1 MDTETITCP
10 SCGSGN
16 IVGRGSRGPDV
27 RLRCEEPDCHHI
39 WVVQVPECEPGT
51 HVEKELGAGRVACR
65 VCGRNWVRD

>member
-10 SCGSGN
+10 SCGSGKEWARRIPN
-16 IVGRGSRGPDV
+16 A
-27 RLRCEEPDCHHI
+27 RLRCEDCHHN
-39 WVVQVPECEPGT
+39 WDVQVPECEPGT